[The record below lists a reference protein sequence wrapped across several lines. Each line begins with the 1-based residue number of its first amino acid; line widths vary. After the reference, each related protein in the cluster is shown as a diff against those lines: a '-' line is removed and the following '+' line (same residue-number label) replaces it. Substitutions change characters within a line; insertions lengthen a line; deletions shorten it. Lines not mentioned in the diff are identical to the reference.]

1 MALATCLVVGS
12 CKYCMRI
19 QEITSIKPRK
29 PLTPAQARVSA
40 LKQNVQRS
48 KDQLNAERER
58 QRKQRDNERKQ
69 KQIQQRNKALSAI

>member
-1 MALATCLVVGS
+1 
-12 CKYCMRI
+12 MRI
-19 QEITSIKPRK
+19 QEITSVKPRK

-58 QRKQRDNERKQ
+58 QRQQRDNERKQ
-69 KQIQQRNKALSAI
+69 KQIQQRNKALSEI